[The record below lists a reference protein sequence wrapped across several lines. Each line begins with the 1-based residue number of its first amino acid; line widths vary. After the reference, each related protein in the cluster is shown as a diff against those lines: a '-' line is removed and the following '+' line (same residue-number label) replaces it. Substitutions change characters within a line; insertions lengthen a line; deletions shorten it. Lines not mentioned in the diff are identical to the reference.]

1 VLWRKLQGSYPLL
14 ASGACGVVSRGV
26 AAAIA
31 HTAVAATWL
40 GAARVARRK
49 VGRMTQTLS

>member
-1 VLWRKLQGSYPLL
+1 MLWRKLQGSYPLL
-14 ASGACGVVSRGV
+14 AAGACGVVSRGV

-31 HTAVAATWL
+31 HTAVAAAWL